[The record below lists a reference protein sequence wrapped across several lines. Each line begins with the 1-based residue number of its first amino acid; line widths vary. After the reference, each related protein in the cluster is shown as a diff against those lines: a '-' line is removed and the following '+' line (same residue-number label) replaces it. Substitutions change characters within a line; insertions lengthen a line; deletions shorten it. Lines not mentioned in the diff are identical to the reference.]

1 MIFGDSIIKYID
13 GWHLNKRMRSTVS
26 NRSIPVVKI
35 KGMLHHVKG
44 CLEDTSP
51 DQIFSHHDTNVLRSN
66 DTPGEIA
73 DKILSLAASIET
85 NENHVFIS
93 GLVVRTINCIKK
105 ALKLMNYSWVNVEPD
120 SNPLSLTKILI

>member
-13 GWHLNKRMRSTVS
+13 GWHLNKRMRSTFS

-93 GLVVRTINCIKK
+93 GLVVRND
-105 ALKLMNYSWVNVEPD
+105 KLYKRGTEVNE
-120 SNPLSLTKILI
+120 LFMGKCGTRQ